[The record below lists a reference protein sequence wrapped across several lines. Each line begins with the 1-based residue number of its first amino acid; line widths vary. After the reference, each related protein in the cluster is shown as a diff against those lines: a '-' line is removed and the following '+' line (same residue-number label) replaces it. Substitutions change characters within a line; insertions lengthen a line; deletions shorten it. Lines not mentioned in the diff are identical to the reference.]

1 MQQVQVILSPE
12 IGMSV
17 EEFVTAWNTSEKY
30 HQLAQ
35 ADTIDTQ
42 LREFGSARKAA
53 IILTFLAVVGME
65 VGRGVVTDFAKDAV
79 KDFISQYLRINPP
92 PEVKVVKQA
101 DGTTIIIITVKP

>member
-42 LREFGSARKAA
+42 LRQFGSAQMAAA
-53 IILTFLAVVGME
+53 IILTFALGVGT
-65 VGRGVVTDFAKDAV
+65 GVVTDFAKDAV

>member
-65 VGRGVVTDFAKDAV
+65 VGTGVVTDFAKDAV
-79 KDFISQYLRINPP
+79 EDFIGQYLPKPP
-92 PEVKVVKQA
+92 PEVKVVTQA

>member
-1 MQQVQVILSPE
+1 MQQVQVVLSPE

-42 LREFGSARKAA
+42 LRQFDSMQIAA
-53 IILTFLAVVGME
+53 IILTFVLGVGT
-65 VGRGVVTDFAKDAV
+65 GVVTDFAKDAV
-79 KDFISQYLRINPP
+79 KDFIDQYLPKPP
-92 PEVKVVKQA
+92 PEVKVVTQA

>member
-42 LREFGSARKAA
+42 LRQFDSMQMAA
-53 IILTFLAVVGME
+53 IILTFALGVGT
-65 VGRGVVTDFAKDAV
+65 GVVTDFAKDAV
-79 KDFISQYLRINPP
+79 KDFIDQYLPNPP
-92 PEVKVVKQA
+92 PEVKVIKQA
-101 DGTTIIIITVKP
+101 DGTIIIIITLKP

>member
-42 LREFGSARKAA
+42 LRQFGSAQMAAA
-53 IILTFLAVVGME
+53 IILTFALGVGT
-65 VGRGVVTDFAKDAV
+65 GVVTDFAKDAV
-79 KDFISQYLRINPP
+79 EDFIDQYLPNPP
-92 PEVKVVKQA
+92 PEVKVIKQA
-101 DGTTIIIITVKP
+101 DGTIIIIITLKP

>member
-42 LREFGSARKAA
+42 LRQFGSAQMVA
-53 IILTFLAVVGME
+53 IILTFALGVGT
-65 VGRGVVTDFAKDAV
+65 GVVTDFAKDAV
-79 KDFISQYLRINPP
+79 EDFIGQYLPKPP
-92 PEVKVVKQA
+92 PEVKVVTQA

>member
-42 LREFGSARKAA
+42 LRQFGSAQMAAA
-53 IILTFLAVVGME
+53 IILTFALGVGT
-65 VGRGVVTDFAKDAV
+65 GVVTDFAKDAV
-79 KDFISQYLRINPP
+79 KDFIGQYLPKPP
-92 PEVKVVKQA
+92 PEVKVVTQA